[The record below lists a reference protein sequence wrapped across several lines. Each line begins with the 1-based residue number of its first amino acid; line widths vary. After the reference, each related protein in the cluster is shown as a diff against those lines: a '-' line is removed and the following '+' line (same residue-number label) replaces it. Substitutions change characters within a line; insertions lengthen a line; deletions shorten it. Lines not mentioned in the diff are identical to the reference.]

1 MKSKT
6 AIITGITGQDG
17 SYLAELLLEKKYR
30 VIGLRR
36 KTSDAQAEN
45 IQHLHGRIDLVYGDL
60 LDSFSL
66 AEAVRKYKP
75 DEIYNLAS
83 QSYPGE
89 SWRLAIETG
98 EITGLGAHRL
108 FEVVRQVKP
117 DCKIYQASSSE
128 MFGEVKQSP
137 QNEQTQF
144 LPINP
149 YAAAKVYAHNVA
161 KIYAKSYN
169 LFITRGILFNHES
182 PRRGL
187 HFLTQKVTYGAA
199 CVKLGI
205 KNSPAQNEQYEP
217 IVKDGQIALGNLDA
231 QRDWGYAKDYVE
243 AIWLMVQQEK
253 PDDFVVGTG
262 EIRTVREFCETAFS
276 CIDLD
281 WKAHV
286 RIDKRFVRPTE
297 TGPTVA
303 DPTKAVKVLGWK
315 PKTPFSKMVALMV
328 ENHLQKLKNI
338 H

>member
-1 MKSKT
+1 MKRKT

-17 SYLAELLLEKKYR
+17 SYLAELLLGKKYQ

-36 KTSDAQAEN
+36 KTSNAQAEN
-45 IQHLHGRIDLVYGDL
+45 IQHLHGHIELIYGDL

-66 AEAVRKYKP
+66 AESIRKYQP

-128 MFGEVKQSP
+128 MFGEVEESP
-137 QNEQTQF
+137 QSEHTPF

-149 YAAAKVYAHNVA
+149 YAAAKLYAHNVA
-161 KIYAKSYN
+161 KIYSKSYK
-169 LFITRGILFNHES
+169 LFITCGILFNHES

-199 CVKLGI
+199 CIKLGI
-205 KNSPAQNEQYEP
+205 KNSPGQNEQYEP
-217 IVKDGQIALGNLDA
+217 IVKDGKIALGNLEA

-243 AIWLMVQQEK
+243 AVWLMVQQK
-253 PDDFVVGTG
+253 NPDDFVIGTG
-262 EIRTVREFCETAFS
+262 KIRTVREFCETAFAYVG
-276 CIDLD
+276 LD
-281 WKAHV
+281 WHDYV
-286 RIDKRFVRPTE
+286 SIDKRLVRPTE

-303 DPTKAVKVLGWK
+303 DTTKASKVLGWK
-315 PKTPFSKMVALMV
+315 PKTTFSDMVALMV
-328 ENHLQKLKNI
+328 ENHLQKLKKL
-338 H
+338 